1 MSNLTQMEQEFKYLR
16 AVYSTVGTYF
26 LHKNVLIRRF
36 ICSEIKTLGLPKL
49 NNISFAFNI
58 FVPIP
63 VQESFIQRLSK
74 NHTNGRFCVGNQ
86 RSKYVFENLWGAL
99 TSLTPP
105 LGPPMKH
112 EYNLP
117 QITKQW
123 EKHKSTHAI
132 TILRNITISKF
143 L

>member
-1 MSNLTQMEQEFKYLR
+1 MSNLTQMEQGYKCLR

-36 ICSEIKTLGLPKL
+36 ICSEIKTMGLPKL

-58 FVPIP
+58 FVPIL
-63 VQESFIQRLSK
+63 VQEIFIQRLSK
-74 NHTNGRFCVGNQ
+74 NHTNGHFSVGNQ
-86 RSKYVFENLWGAL
+86 RSKYVFENLGGGL
-99 TSLTPP
+99 TPLTPP
-105 LGPPMKH
+105 LDPPKKH

-123 EKHKSTHAI
+123 E
-132 TILRNITISKF
+132 NIAHMQSPYYETSQYQIF